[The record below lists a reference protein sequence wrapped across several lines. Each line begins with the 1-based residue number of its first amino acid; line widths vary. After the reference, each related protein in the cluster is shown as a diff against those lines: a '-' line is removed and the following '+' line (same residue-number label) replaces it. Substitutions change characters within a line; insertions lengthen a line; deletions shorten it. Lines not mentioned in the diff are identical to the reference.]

1 MHQIKNVF
9 IDSIF
14 PNQDQAKAFQ
24 ENVGSLI
31 NDSWQQM
38 LSKWLDEICPPD
50 QHIVIDRLDVEAH
63 FDGRI
68 FDLEKWN
75 ELVIKLLKERLQDEL
90 ALKNYD
96 TNEKVSI
103 VSTQSSWLEKR
114 IFFWQTGNLPWN
126 ATSADFDALITLEN
140 IDKCQHEIIQQRAV
154 LLKLLI
160 SKSFFLRCHSSM
172 DDAAFEAFISLLR
185 PDLVS
190 LSDHFQDVKKA
201 YKLFSHGETSAR
213 DIAALLADYW
223 SSMIAVKPGY
233 VEMSPKIVLGFL
245 YKKWRSSTDTASE
258 TGTNYGRDRGSFG
271 DFLRKLLVL
280 SAGKL
285 PAAWTKAIKQMITDK
300 DSTAQSFTE
309 QEKEQTIFPPESA
322 KLKIKHPEPDEQN
335 ESTAKQKEKADQDW
349 LVEDAGVVLLHP
361 FIQVLF
367 AEFAISRKD
376 GTGLLL
382 PDMAV
387 QTLHYLVYGNASFQA
402 HRLAAIR
409 CLCGLDENYVVQEI
423 DLPPE
428 LKSEC
433 DQLLSSVISH
443 WKVLKKTSV
452 EGLRVSF
459 LQRMGLISNEEDHFK
474 LKVEKQ
480 SYDLLLDHLPWS
492 YSIVKLPWMLKP
504 VYVQWHNSM

>member
-14 PNQDQAKAFQ
+14 PNQVQAKAFQ

-126 ATSADFDALITLEN
+126 ATSADFVAPVTQET
-140 IDKCQHEIIQQRAV
+140 IDECQHEIIQQRAV

-185 PDLVS
+185 PDTVGL
-190 LSDHFQDVKKA
+190 LDHLRDVKTA
-201 YKLFSHGETSAR
+201 YKLLSPGKNSAR

-245 YKKWRSSTDTASE
+245 YKKVAIFHRH
-258 TGTNYGRDRGSFG
+258 GFG
-271 DFLRKLLVL
+271 DRNKLRER
-280 SAGKL
+280 SR
-285 PAAWTKAIKQMITDK
+285 
-300 DSTAQSFTE
+300 
-309 QEKEQTIFPPESA
+309 
-322 KLKIKHPEPDEQN
+322 
-335 ESTAKQKEKADQDW
+335 
-349 LVEDAGVVLLHP
+349 
-361 FIQVLF
+361 FI
-367 AEFAISRKD
+367 
-376 GTGLLL
+376 
-382 PDMAV
+382 
-387 QTLHYLVYGNASFQA
+387 
-402 HRLAAIR
+402 
-409 CLCGLDENYVVQEI
+409 
-423 DLPPE
+423 
-428 LKSEC
+428 
-433 DQLLSSVISH
+433 
-443 WKVLKKTSV
+443 W
-452 EGLRVSF
+452 
-459 LQRMGLISNEEDHFK
+459 
-474 LKVEKQ
+474 
-480 SYDLLLDHLPWS
+480 
-492 YSIVKLPWMLKP
+492 
-504 VYVQWHNSM
+504 